1 MIAVV
6 YAVQKWS
13 PYLTGRHSKIY
24 TDHFSLKYMM
34 KEHISIPMQQKWL
47 SKFIGYDF
55 EICFRSGKENKV
67 VDSLSRMNEPSK
79 KAIVMA
85 ISFPLTDWVEQLK
98 QEWQQDMEIQKL
110 IQELQENPTS
120 HSKFNWEHDLLKH
133 EVRLWL
139 GRISNLKPVI
149 LKEAHVGV
157 GGHYGI
163 KKTLARIR

>member
-1 MIAVV
+1 
-6 YAVQKWS
+6 
-13 PYLTGRHSKIY
+13 
-24 TDHFSLKYMM
+24 
-34 KEHISIPMQQKWL
+34 
-47 SKFIGYDF
+47 
-55 EICFRSGKENKV
+55 
-67 VDSLSRMNEPSK
+67 
-79 KAIVMA
+79 MA

-139 GRISNLKPVI
+139 GRSSNLKPVI